1 MRRVALATAAAFAE
15 GDEDDRLLLAPLAAR
30 GIEAVPAVW
39 DDPSHDWAAF
49 DLVVL
54 RSTWDYPPRRDAF
67 LAWARSVPRLVNPA
81 AVVAW
86 NSDKRYLD
94 DLAAA
99 GVPVVPTLFTVPGE
113 DPRLPDAAQL
123 VVKPAISAG
132 SQDTIRHHDRAAAS
146 AHARQ
151 LLAAGR
157 VVMAQPYVPSV
168 DHDGEIA
175 LVHLG
180 GAFSHSVRK
189 GPILQAPSRVFAEGL
204 FAPEDIS
211 PRAATP
217 TERAVAEQALATVP
231 GGPLLYGRVD
241 LVEGSDGP
249 LVLELELVEPSLFL
263 GRAEGAA
270 DRLAGAI
277 AERLV

>member
-1 MRRVALATAAAFAE
+1 M
-15 GDEDDRLLLAPLAAR
+15 
-30 GIEAVPAVW
+30 
-39 DDPSHDWAAF
+39 
-49 DLVVL
+49 
-54 RSTWDYPPRRDAF
+54 
-67 LAWARSVPRLVNPA
+67 
-81 AVVAW
+81 
-86 NSDKRYLD
+86 
-94 DLAAA
+94 
-99 GVPVVPTLFTVPGE
+99 PVVPTLFTLPGQ

-132 SQDTIRHHDRAAAS
+132 SQDTIRHHHRARAET
-146 AHARQ
+146 HARQ

-189 GPILQAPSRVFAEGL
+189 GPILQAPGTIFAEGL

-211 PRAATP
+211 PRSAPRAA
-217 TERAVAEQALATVP
+217 ERAVAEQALAAVP
-231 GGPLLYGRVD
+231 GGPLLYARVD
-241 LVEGSDGP
+241 LVEGADGP

-263 GRAEGAA
+263 GRAPGA
-270 DRLAGAI
+270 
-277 AERLV
+277 AERLAAAIAARLD